1 MVSHLCPYQKLH
13 SQYKLTFPDERN
25 KVVLMEVL
33 VGVVA
38 LIAVMFVIIIVIL
51 FLYVPLQ
58 S

>member
-1 MVSHLCPYQKLH
+1 M
-13 SQYKLTFPDERN
+13 FPDERN